1 MKTCFFVLAVV
12 IALLFICFGIGYAFV
27 FLIIRRQ
34 GTLQSPETGAESSEL
49 LEPTGNALWAYNI
62 PKFKPFRELLFESA
76 DIISFDGL
84 RLHAD
89 FLRGEPGTKVTM
101 IFCHGYKSEAAFDFA
116 AMYDFYR
123 SLGYNLVYLNM
134 RAHGKSEGKYIG
146 FGALDRFDVQMW
158 TKKIAELFPD
168 TSIFLHGMSMGAASI
183 LQSADLELDP
193 AVCGIIADCGFS
205 STNEVFR
212 NLVGGLYHL
221 PATPFVDIFEAVN
234 RMTAGYGFSD
244 ADSVRSME
252 KSRLPL
258 AYICGDCDR
267 YVPLDMAMR
276 IYNACVQD
284 KVLLI
289 AIGAGHAAS
298 FMTENEKYKNLITE
312 FINTHRKEDE

>member
-1 MKTCFFVLAVV
+1 MKTVIIVLAVV

-62 PKFKPFRELLFESA
+62 PKFKPFRELPFESA

-212 NLVGGLYHL
+212 NLVSGLYHL

-234 RMTAGYGFSD
+234 RITAGYGFSD

-289 AIGAGHAAS
+289 AKGAGHAAS
-298 FMTENEKYKNLITE
+298 FMTENEKYRNLITE

>member
-1 MKTCFFVLAVV
+1 MKIGFFVLAVV

-62 PKFKPFRELLFESA
+62 PKFKPFRELPFESA

-89 FLRGEPGTKVTM
+89 FLRGESGTKVTM

-134 RAHGKSEGKYIG
+134 RAHGKSGGKYIG
-146 FGALDRFDVQMW
+146 FGVLDRFDVQSW
-158 TKKIAELFPD
+158 AKKVAELFPD

-234 RMTAGYGFSD
+234 RMTAGYGFTD

-252 KSRLPL
+252 RSRLPL

-289 AIGAGHAAS
+289 AEGAGHAAS
-298 FMTENEKYKNLITE
+298 FMTENEKYRNLITE

>member
-1 MKTCFFVLAVV
+1 MKTVIIVLAVV

-62 PKFKPFRELLFESA
+62 PKFKPFRELPFESA

-134 RAHGKSEGKYIG
+134 RAHGKSGGKYIG
-146 FGALDRFDVQMW
+146 FGVLDRFDVQSW
-158 TKKIAELFPD
+158 AKKVAELFPN

-183 LQSADLELDP
+183 LQSADLEFDP

-234 RMTAGYGFSD
+234 RMTAGYGFTD

-289 AIGAGHAAS
+289 AEGAGHAAS
-298 FMTENEKYKNLITE
+298 FMTENEKYRNLITE

>member
-62 PKFKPFRELLFESA
+62 PKFKPFRELPFESA

-134 RAHGKSEGKYIG
+134 RAHGKSGGKYIG
-146 FGALDRFDVQMW
+146 FGVLDRFDVQSW
-158 TKKIAELFPD
+158 AKKVAELFPD

-234 RMTAGYGFSD
+234 RMTAGYGFTD

-252 KSRLPL
+252 RSRLPL

-289 AIGAGHAAS
+289 AEGAGHAAS
-298 FMTENEKYKNLITE
+298 FMTENEKYRNLITE

>member
-1 MKTCFFVLAVV
+1 MKIGFFVLAAV

-62 PKFKPFRELLFESA
+62 PKFKPFPELPFESA

-101 IFCHGYKSEAAFDFA
+101 IFCHGYKSEAAFDFPG
-116 AMYDFYR
+116 MYDFYR

-134 RAHGKSEGKYIG
+134 RAHGKSGGKYIG
-146 FGALDRFDVQMW
+146 FGVLDRFDVQSW
-158 TKKIAELFPD
+158 AKKVAELFPD

-234 RMTAGYGFSD
+234 RMTAGYGFTD

-289 AIGAGHAAS
+289 AEGAGHAAS
-298 FMTENEKYKNLITE
+298 FMTENEKYRNLITE

>member
-1 MKTCFFVLAVV
+1 MKIGFFVLAVV

-34 GTLQSPETGAESSEL
+34 STLQSPETGAESSEL

-62 PKFKPFRELLFESA
+62 PKFKPFRELPFESA

-134 RAHGKSEGKYIG
+134 RAHGKSGGKYIG
-146 FGALDRFDVQMW
+146 FGVLDRFDVQSW
-158 TKKIAELFPD
+158 AKKVAELFPD

-234 RMTAGYGFSD
+234 RMTAGYGFTD

-289 AIGAGHAAS
+289 AEGAGHAAS
-298 FMTENEKYKNLITE
+298 FMTENEKYRNLITE

>member
-1 MKTCFFVLAVV
+1 MKIGFFVLAAV

-62 PKFKPFRELLFESA
+62 PKFKPFRELPFESA

-89 FLRGEPGTKVTM
+89 VLRGEPGTKVTM

-134 RAHGKSEGKYIG
+134 RAHGKSGGKYIG
-146 FGALDRFDVQMW
+146 FGVLDRFDVQSW
-158 TKKIAELFPD
+158 AKKVAELFPD

-234 RMTAGYGFSD
+234 RMTAGYGFTD

-289 AIGAGHAAS
+289 AEGAGHAAS
-298 FMTENEKYKNLITE
+298 FMTENEKYRNLITE

>member
-1 MKTCFFVLAVV
+1 MKTVIIVLAVV

-62 PKFKPFRELLFESA
+62 PKFKPFRELPFESA

-212 NLVGGLYHL
+212 SLVGGLYRL

-289 AIGAGHAAS
+289 AKGAGHAAS

>member
-1 MKTCFFVLAVV
+1 MKIGFFVLAVV
-12 IALLFICFGIGYAFV
+12 IALLFICFGMGYAFV

-62 PKFKPFRELLFESA
+62 PKFKPFRELPFESA

-134 RAHGKSEGKYIG
+134 RAHGKSGGKYIG
-146 FGALDRFDVQMW
+146 FGVLDRFDVQSW
-158 TKKIAELFPD
+158 AKKVAELFPD

-234 RMTAGYGFSD
+234 RMTAGYGFTD

-289 AIGAGHAAS
+289 AEGAGHAAS
-298 FMTENEKYKNLITE
+298 FMTENEKYRNLITE

>member
-34 GTLQSPETGAESSEL
+34 DTLQSPETGAESSEL

-134 RAHGKSEGKYIG
+134 RAHGKSGGKYIG
-146 FGALDRFDVQMW
+146 FGVLDRFDVQSW
-158 TKKIAELFPD
+158 AKKVAELFPD

-234 RMTAGYGFSD
+234 RMTAGYGFTD

-252 KSRLPL
+252 RSRLPL

-289 AIGAGHAAS
+289 AEGAGHAAS
-298 FMTENEKYKNLITE
+298 FMTENEKYRNLITE

>member
-12 IALLFICFGIGYAFV
+12 IALLFICFGMGYAFV

-62 PKFKPFRELLFESA
+62 PKFKPFRELPFESA

-134 RAHGKSEGKYIG
+134 RAHGKSGGKYIG
-146 FGALDRFDVQMW
+146 FGVLDRFDVQSW
-158 TKKIAELFPD
+158 AKKVAELFPD

-212 NLVGGLYHL
+212 NLVGSLYHL

-234 RMTAGYGFSD
+234 RMTAGYGFTD

-252 KSRLPL
+252 RSRLPL

-289 AIGAGHAAS
+289 AEGAGHAAS
-298 FMTENEKYKNLITE
+298 FMTENEKYRNLITE

>member
-1 MKTCFFVLAVV
+1 MKIGFFVLAAV

-62 PKFKPFRELLFESA
+62 PKFKPFRELPFESA

-84 RLHAD
+84 RLHAE

-134 RAHGKSEGKYIG
+134 RAHGKSGGKYIG
-146 FGALDRFDVQMW
+146 FGVLDRFDVQSW
-158 TKKIAELFPD
+158 AKKVAELFPD

-234 RMTAGYGFSD
+234 RMTAGYGFTD

-252 KSRLPL
+252 RSRLPL

-289 AIGAGHAAS
+289 AEGAGHAAS
-298 FMTENEKYKNLITE
+298 FMTENEKYRNLITE

>member
-1 MKTCFFVLAVV
+1 MKIGFFVLAAV

-34 GTLQSPETGAESSEL
+34 DTLQSPETGAESSEL

-62 PKFKPFRELLFESA
+62 PKFKPFRELPFESA

-134 RAHGKSEGKYIG
+134 RAHGKSGGKYIG
-146 FGALDRFDVQMW
+146 FGVLDRFDVQSW
-158 TKKIAELFPD
+158 AKKVAELFPD

-234 RMTAGYGFSD
+234 RMTAGYGFTD

-289 AIGAGHAAS
+289 AKGAGHAAS
-298 FMTENEKYKNLITE
+298 FMTENEKYRNLITE

>member
-1 MKTCFFVLAVV
+1 MKIGFFVLAVV

-62 PKFKPFRELLFESA
+62 PKFKPFRELPFESA

-134 RAHGKSEGKYIG
+134 RAHGKSGGKYIG
-146 FGALDRFDVQMW
+146 FGVLDRFDVQSW
-158 TKKIAELFPD
+158 AKKVAELFPD

-234 RMTAGYGFSD
+234 RMTAGYGFTD

-289 AIGAGHAAS
+289 AEGAGHAAS
-298 FMTENEKYKNLITE
+298 FMTENEKYRNLITE

>member
-1 MKTCFFVLAVV
+1 MKIGFFVLAVV

-34 GTLQSPETGAESSEL
+34 DTLQSPETGAESSEL

-62 PKFKPFRELLFESA
+62 PKFKPFRELPFESA

-134 RAHGKSEGKYIG
+134 RAHGKSGGKYIG
-146 FGALDRFDVQMW
+146 FGVLDRFDVQSW
-158 TKKIAELFPD
+158 AKKVAELFPD

-234 RMTAGYGFSD
+234 RMTAGYGFTD

-252 KSRLPL
+252 RSRLPL

-289 AIGAGHAAS
+289 AEGAGHAAS
-298 FMTENEKYKNLITE
+298 FMTENEKYRNLITE

>member
-1 MKTCFFVLAVV
+1 MKISLFVLAVV

-62 PKFKPFRELLFESA
+62 PKFKPFRELPFESA

-134 RAHGKSEGKYIG
+134 RAHGKSGGKYIG
-146 FGALDRFDVQMW
+146 FGVLDRFDVQSW
-158 TKKIAELFPD
+158 AKKVAELFPD

-234 RMTAGYGFSD
+234 RMTAGYGFTD

-289 AIGAGHAAS
+289 AEGAGHAAS
-298 FMTENEKYKNLITE
+298 FMTENEKYRDLITE

>member
-62 PKFKPFRELLFESA
+62 PKFKPFRELPFESA

-134 RAHGKSEGKYIG
+134 RAHGKSGGKYIG
-146 FGALDRFDVQMW
+146 FGVLDRFDVQSW
-158 TKKIAELFPD
+158 AKKVAELFPD

-183 LQSADLELDP
+183 LQSANLELDP

-234 RMTAGYGFSD
+234 RMTAGYGFTD

-289 AIGAGHAAS
+289 AEGAGHAAS

>member
-1 MKTCFFVLAVV
+1 MKIGFFVLAAV

-62 PKFKPFRELLFESA
+62 PKFKPFRELPFESA

-134 RAHGKSEGKYIG
+134 RAHGKSGGKYIG
-146 FGALDRFDVQMW
+146 FGVLDRFDVQSW
-158 TKKIAELFPD
+158 AKKVAELFPD

-234 RMTAGYGFSD
+234 RMTAGYGFTD

-252 KSRLPL
+252 RSRLPL

-284 KVLLI
+284 KVLLT
-289 AIGAGHAAS
+289 AEGAGHAAS
-298 FMTENEKYKNLITE
+298 FMTENEKYRNLITE

>member
-1 MKTCFFVLAVV
+1 MKISLFVLAVV

-62 PKFKPFRELLFESA
+62 PKFKPFRELPFESA

-134 RAHGKSEGKYIG
+134 RAHGKSGGKYIG
-146 FGALDRFDVQMW
+146 FGVLDRFDVQSW
-158 TKKIAELFPD
+158 AKKVAELFPD

-234 RMTAGYGFSD
+234 RMTAGYGFTD

-289 AIGAGHAAS
+289 AEGSGHAAS
-298 FMTENEKYKNLITE
+298 FMTENEKYRNLITE

>member
-1 MKTCFFVLAVV
+1 MKIGFLVLAAV

-62 PKFKPFRELLFESA
+62 PKFKPFRELPFESA

-134 RAHGKSEGKYIG
+134 RAHGKSGGKYIG
-146 FGALDRFDVQMW
+146 FGVLDRFDVQSW
-158 TKKIAELFPD
+158 AKKVAELFPD

-234 RMTAGYGFSD
+234 RMTAGYGFTD

-289 AIGAGHAAS
+289 AEGAGHAAS
-298 FMTENEKYKNLITE
+298 FMTENEKYRNLITE

>member
-1 MKTCFFVLAVV
+1 MKIGFFVLAVV

-62 PKFKPFRELLFESA
+62 PKFKPFRELPFESA

-134 RAHGKSEGKYIG
+134 RAHGKSGGKYIG
-146 FGALDRFDVQMW
+146 FGVLDRFDVQSW
-158 TKKIAELFPD
+158 AKKVAELFPD

-234 RMTAGYGFSD
+234 RMTAGYGFTD

-252 KSRLPL
+252 RSRLPL

-289 AIGAGHAAS
+289 AEGAGHAAS

>member
-1 MKTCFFVLAVV
+1 MKTVIIVLAVV

-62 PKFKPFRELLFESA
+62 PKFKPFRELPFESA

-212 NLVGGLYHL
+212 NLVGGLYRL

-252 KSRLPL
+252 KSRLPS

-289 AIGAGHAAS
+289 AKGAGHAAS
-298 FMTENEKYKNLITE
+298 FMTENEKYRNLITE

>member
-1 MKTCFFVLAVV
+1 MKIGFFVLAVV

-34 GTLQSPETGAESSEL
+34 DTLQSPETGAESSEL

-62 PKFKPFRELLFESA
+62 PKFKPFRELPFESA

-134 RAHGKSEGKYIG
+134 RAHGKSGGKYIG
-146 FGALDRFDVQMW
+146 FGVLDRFDVQSW
-158 TKKIAELFPD
+158 AKKVAELFPD

-234 RMTAGYGFSD
+234 RMTAGYGFTD
-244 ADSVRSME
+244 ADSVKSME

-289 AIGAGHAAS
+289 AEGAGHAAS

>member
-1 MKTCFFVLAVV
+1 MKTGFFVLAVV

-62 PKFKPFRELLFESA
+62 PKFKPFRELPFESA

-134 RAHGKSEGKYIG
+134 RAHGKSGGKYIG
-146 FGALDRFDVQMW
+146 FGVLDRFDVQSW
-158 TKKIAELFPD
+158 AKKVAELFPD

-234 RMTAGYGFSD
+234 RMTAGYGFTD

-289 AIGAGHAAS
+289 AEGAGHAAS
-298 FMTENEKYKNLITE
+298 FMTENEKYRNLITE

>member
-1 MKTCFFVLAVV
+1 MKIGFFVLAAV

-62 PKFKPFRELLFESA
+62 PKFKPFRELPFESA

-134 RAHGKSEGKYIG
+134 RAHGKSGGKYIG
-146 FGALDRFDVQMW
+146 FGVLDRFDVQSW
-158 TKKIAELFPD
+158 AKKVAELFPD

-234 RMTAGYGFSD
+234 RMTAGYGFTD

-289 AIGAGHAAS
+289 AEGAGHAAS
-298 FMTENEKYKNLITE
+298 FMTENEKYRNLITE

>member
-1 MKTCFFVLAVV
+1 MKIGFFVLAVV

-34 GTLQSPETGAESSEL
+34 DTLQSPETGAESSEL

-62 PKFKPFRELLFESA
+62 PKFKPFRELPFESA

-134 RAHGKSEGKYIG
+134 RAHGKSGGKYIG
-146 FGALDRFDVQMW
+146 FGVLDRFDVQSW
-158 TKKIAELFPD
+158 AKKVAELFPD

-205 STNEVFR
+205 STNDVFR

-234 RMTAGYGFSD
+234 RMTAGYGFTD

-289 AIGAGHAAS
+289 AEGAGHAAS
-298 FMTENEKYKNLITE
+298 FTTENEKYRNLITE

>member
-1 MKTCFFVLAVV
+1 MKIGFFVLAAV

-62 PKFKPFRELLFESA
+62 PKFKPFRELPFESA

-134 RAHGKSEGKYIG
+134 RAHGKSGGKYIG
-146 FGALDRFDVQMW
+146 FGVLDRFDVQSW
-158 TKKIAELFPD
+158 AKKVAELFPD

-212 NLVGGLYHL
+212 SLVGGLYHL

-234 RMTAGYGFSD
+234 RMTAGYGFTD

-289 AIGAGHAAS
+289 AEGAGHAAS
-298 FMTENEKYKNLITE
+298 FMTENEKYRNLITE

>member
-1 MKTCFFVLAVV
+1 MKIGFFVLAAV

-62 PKFKPFRELLFESA
+62 PKFKPFRELPFESA

-89 FLRGEPGTKVTM
+89 FLRGEPGTKITM

-134 RAHGKSEGKYIG
+134 RAHGKSGGKYIG
-146 FGALDRFDVQMW
+146 FGVLDRFDVQSW
-158 TKKIAELFPD
+158 AKKVAELFPD

-234 RMTAGYGFSD
+234 RMTAGYGFTD

-276 IYNACVQD
+276 IYNACAQD

-289 AIGAGHAAS
+289 AEGAGHAAS
-298 FMTENEKYKNLITE
+298 FMTENEKYRNLITE

>member
-1 MKTCFFVLAVV
+1 MKIGFFVLAVV

-62 PKFKPFRELLFESA
+62 PKFKPFRELPFESA

-134 RAHGKSEGKYIG
+134 RAHGKSGGKYIG
-146 FGALDRFDVQMW
+146 FGVLDRFDVQSW
-158 TKKIAELFPD
+158 AKKVAELFPD

-234 RMTAGYGFSD
+234 RMTAGYGFTD

-289 AIGAGHAAS
+289 AEGAGHAAS
-298 FMTENEKYKNLITE
+298 FMTENEKYRDLITE

>member
-1 MKTCFFVLAVV
+1 MKTVIIVLAVV

-34 GTLQSPETGAESSEL
+34 VTLQSPETGAESSEL

-62 PKFKPFRELLFESA
+62 PKFKPFRELPFESA

-134 RAHGKSEGKYIG
+134 RAHGKSGGKYIG
-146 FGALDRFDVQMW
+146 FGVLDRFDVQSW
-158 TKKIAELFPD
+158 AKKVAELFPD

-212 NLVGGLYHL
+212 NLVGGLYNL

-289 AIGAGHAAS
+289 AKGAGHAAS

>member
-1 MKTCFFVLAVV
+1 MKISLFVLAVV

-62 PKFKPFRELLFESA
+62 PKFKPFRELPFESA

-134 RAHGKSEGKYIG
+134 RAHGKSGGKYIG
-146 FGALDRFDVQMW
+146 FGVLDRFDVQSW
-158 TKKIAELFPD
+158 AKKVAELFPD

-234 RMTAGYGFSD
+234 RMTAGYGFTD

-289 AIGAGHAAS
+289 AEGAGHAAS

>member
-1 MKTCFFVLAVV
+1 MKTVIIVLAVV

-62 PKFKPFRELLFESA
+62 PKFKPFRELPFESA

-134 RAHGKSEGKYIG
+134 RAHGKSGGKYIG
-146 FGALDRFDVQMW
+146 FGVLDRFDVQSW
-158 TKKIAELFPD
+158 AKKVAELFPD

-234 RMTAGYGFSD
+234 RMTAGYGFTD

-252 KSRLPL
+252 RSRLPL

-289 AIGAGHAAS
+289 AEGAGHAAS
-298 FMTENEKYKNLITE
+298 FMTENEKYRNLITE

>member
-1 MKTCFFVLAVV
+1 MKIGFFVLAAV

-34 GTLQSPETGAESSEL
+34 DTLQSPETGAESSEL

-62 PKFKPFRELLFESA
+62 PKFKPFRELPFESA

-134 RAHGKSEGKYIG
+134 RAHGKSGGKYIG
-146 FGALDRFDVQMW
+146 FGVLDRFDVQSW
-158 TKKIAELFPD
+158 AKKVAELFPD

-234 RMTAGYGFSD
+234 RMTAGYGFTD

-289 AIGAGHAAS
+289 AEGAGHAAS
-298 FMTENEKYKNLITE
+298 FMTENEKYRNLITE